1 MIHSCIAFPNL
12 RAEMARKGVSIQDI
26 ARELK
31 KDRTTIGAKL
41 SGKRPIHL
49 EEAFAIIDAFFP
61 ELDVHYLFAK

>member
-1 MIHSCIAFPNL
+1 MMRSCIVFPNL
-12 RAEMARKGVSIQDI
+12 RAEMARKRISIQDI
-26 ARELK
+26 AQELK

-61 ELDVHYLFAK
+61 ELDVYYLFAK

>member
-12 RAEMARKGVSIQDI
+12 RAEMARKRVSIQDI
-26 ARELK
+26 AQKLK
-31 KDRTTIGAKL
+31 KDRTTIYAKL

-61 ELDVHYLFAK
+61 ELDVHYLSAK

>member
-1 MIHSCIAFPNL
+1 MRHPYIVFPNL
-12 RAEMARKGVSIQDI
+12 RAETAREGVSIQDI
-26 ARELK
+26 AQELK
-31 KDRTTIGAKL
+31 KGRTTIGAKL

>member
-1 MIHSCIAFPNL
+1 MMRSCIVFPNL

-26 ARELK
+26 SQKLK

-61 ELDVHYLFAK
+61 ELDVYYLFAK